1 MRPSG
6 SRTHSPTWN
15 LRPIA
20 SPHRFHTVRAP
31 ARAQLAGFEQPLQE
45 QVEVRKPAVWVPA
58 ADGRLDALV
67 VERRPAVQPAGEAL
81 SGAHAAPG
89 EDVQAHEPPSP
100 RVLPPPPTHPVRPE

>member
-20 SPHRFHTVRAP
+20 SPHRFHTVRAL

-67 VERRPAVQPAGEAL
+67 VERRAAGQPAGEVHAGGHVVAGGEVEGP
-81 SGAHAAPG
+81 GA
-89 EDVQAHEPPSP
+89 
-100 RVLPPPPTHPVRPE
+100 PV

>member
-31 ARAQLAGFEQPLQE
+31 ARAQLTGFEQPLQE

-67 VERRPAVQPAGEAL
+67 VERRPAGQLAGEAL
-81 SGAHAAPG
+81 AGAPVVAREDLDAP
-89 EDVQAHEPPSP
+89 APS
-100 RVLPPPPTHPVRPE
+100 

>member
-20 SPHRFHTVRAP
+20 SPRRFHTVRAP

-67 VERRPAVQPAGEAL
+67 GERRPAAQPAGEAL
-81 SGAHAAPG
+81 AGAHRGPG
-89 EDVQAHEPPSP
+89 VKVQG
-100 RVLPPPPTHPVRPE
+100 PESS

>member
-31 ARAQLAGFEQPLQE
+31 ARAQLAGLEQPLQE
-45 QVEVRKPAVWVPA
+45 QVEVGEPAVWVPA

-67 VERRPAVQPAGEAL
+67 VERSPAVEPAGEAL
-81 SGAHAAPG
+81 AGADVVAG
-89 EDVQAHEPPSP
+89 EDVETPQPA
-100 RVLPPPPTHPVRPE
+100 

>member
-20 SPHRFHTVRAP
+20 SPRRFHTVRAP
-31 ARAQLAGFEQPLQE
+31 ARGQLAGLEQPLQE
-45 QVEVRKPAVWVPA
+45 QVEVGEPAVWVPA

-67 VERRPAVQPAGEAL
+67 VERNPAGWTA
-81 SGAHAAPG
+81 GAGRAGAAGRARG
-89 EDVQAHEPPSP
+89 EGET
-100 RVLPPPPTHPVRPE
+100 PPPAAN